1 MAYFLPPNSEIPES
15 RHAAVGAW
23 FLGPRAENFSY
34 LEQIFKVILEK
45 QKYARQNLFPGDHA
59 FISAA
64 MQGSPLFQAQIE
76 RLESEL
82 SAITEQLNLHSV
94 PFWSPRYN
102 AHMSME
108 NSMPAVIG
116 YLTGLLHNQNNV
128 ATEASPF
135 TTVLENYVGQ
145 DLCKM
150 LGYDTSPENAAR
162 GWGHITSVSLL
173 PSANLS

>member
-1 MAYFLPPNSEIPES
+1 MAYFLPPDAEIPES

-23 FLGPRAENFSY
+23 FFGPRAENFSY
-34 LEQIFKVILEK
+34 LERIFKYILDQ
-45 QKYARQNLFPGDHA
+45 QKNAREELFPHDKA
-59 FISAA
+59 FISSE
-64 MQGSPLFQAQIE
+64 MQASPLFQAQIQ
-76 RLESEL
+76 RLEFEL
-82 SAITEQLNLHSV
+82 GAITEQLNQHSV

-102 AHMSME
+102 GHMSME

-135 TTVLENYVGQ
+135 TTLLEKIVGQ

-150 LGYDTSPENAAR
+150 FGYNVDPENEAR
-162 GWGHITSVSLL
+162 SWGHITCVSL
-173 PSANLS
+173 SSGENHS

>member
-1 MAYFLPPNSEIPES
+1 
-15 RHAAVGAW
+15 
-23 FLGPRAENFSY
+23 
-34 LEQIFKVILEK
+34 
-45 QKYARQNLFPGDHA
+45 
-59 FISAA
+59 
-64 MQGSPLFQAQIE
+64 MQGSELFQAQIAL
-76 RLESEL
+76 LESEL
-82 SAITEQLNLHSV
+82 SAITEELNQHSV

-135 TTVLENYVGQ
+135 TTVLENRVGQ

-150 LGYDTSPENAAR
+150 LGYDITPTDVAHA
-162 GWGHITSVSLL
+162 WGHITCVS
-173 PSANLS
+173 PPQSADLG